1 MTRMMNE
8 VYEGSK
14 VIPRIV
20 PVCVTSSRGPPRLT
34 GNAQMDRLLGALQ
47 LEHRWTCPLADS
59 SFGASSSSS
68 SSSYGSGTDAG
79 APMSMAD
86 ADSVF
91 RAAATSM
98 PAAAPVSDD
107 NELDIDC

>member
-47 LEHRWTCPLADS
+47 LEHRWTCLLADS
-59 SFGASSSSS
+59 SFGAS

-91 RAAATSM
+91 RAAATYM